1 MQPGKPTIF
10 NIAGN
15 KVGLSVVPQHVRV
28 AGQTSTTPNK
38 TVMLQG
44 MSPLLHEMRK
54 ASPERTKKV
63 MYGYTLLLCS
73 RCALIK
79 IFVTGVHVYHSACV
93 YVHDTY
99 VFCCLC
105 HADVAKFNSV
115 RR

>member
-44 MSPLLHEMRK
+44 MSPLLHETRK
-54 ASPERTKKV
+54 A
-63 MYGYTLLLCS
+63 LCAFKAWVNVKLTI
-73 RCALIK
+73 CVTT
-79 IFVTGVHVYHSACV
+79 FVTEQCMSMFYYHELIV
-93 YVHDTY
+93 I
-99 VFCCLC
+99 
-105 HADVAKFNSV
+105 
-115 RR
+115 